1 MIEFSDQPL
10 EPFGK
15 VLVDQSIPS
24 DLGLK
29 TALVHRVIKS
39 LRDAGYLPSY
49 GTGLAEL
56 AVEEALA
63 NALVH
68 GNKLDANKSVRV
80 IVCGDDKRFGLI
92 VEDQGQGF
100 TADML
105 PNTRDPENLLSE
117 RGRGIHLIGH
127 YMDLVRYSGKGNR
140 VMLVRG
146 RQTEP
151 DNGALPPPPVIGN
164 VAQATGPLEVHDFA
178 VNVNVQA
185 TNERG
190 VATRQDA
197 GPHVPLPDE
206 IDLTGHAGATTV
218 TRKPE
223 DEVIELIQSQEAVI
237 ALVHATRISEDNA
250 QDVKQRLFD
259 AQGIGK
265 PIVLD
270 LSAVGFMSS
279 IGIGIVT
286 SLLKQTRASG
296 TKLAIHGLQQPIA
309 QVLKLTGLTRMLP
322 IEPDRA
328 AAMKRVTSGA

>member
-1 MIEFSDQPL
+1 VIEFSDQPL

-24 DLGLK
+24 ELALK
-29 TALVHRVIKS
+29 TALVHRVIKM
-39 LRDAGYLPSY
+39 LRDAGHLPSY

-68 GNKLDANKSVRV
+68 GNKLDATKEVRV
-80 IVCGDDKRFGLI
+80 IVFGDDKRFGVI
-92 VEDQGQGF
+92 IEDQGQGF
-100 TADML
+100 TAEKL

-117 RGRGIHLIGH
+117 RGRGIHLISH
-127 YMDLVRYSGKGNR
+127 YMDLVRFSGKGNR

-151 DNGALPPPPVIGN
+151 DNGALPPPPETGHAVQ
-164 VAQATGPLEVHDFA
+164 VTGPLDVSDFSVSVQTTQTRAKANVSDA
-178 VNVNVQA
+178 VA
-185 TNERG
+185 
-190 VATRQDA
+190 
-197 GPHVPLPDE
+197 HVPLPDE
-206 IDLTGHAGATTV
+206 IDLTGQTGHAAA

-223 DEVIELIQSQEAVI
+223 DAVIELVHEGGAVI
-237 ALVHATRISEDNA
+237 ALVHTTRISEDNA
-250 QDVKQRLFD
+250 QDVKQRLAD
-259 AQGIGK
+259 AQGPGK

-279 IGIGIVT
+279 IGIGIIT
-286 SLLKQTRASG
+286 SLLKQTKASG
-296 TKLAIHGLQQPIA
+296 TKLAIHGVQPAIA
-309 QVLKLTGLTRMLP
+309 QVFKLTSLNRLLP

-328 AAMKRVTSGA
+328 AAMKRVLGNV